1 MDALSMTPADVE
13 VQGLARFSGSG
24 ARRVVALEP
33 TTFTIA
39 TRERVALLGPSG
51 SGKST
56 LLNLMAGLDTP
67 SAGVIAWPGIG
78 PREALRPLAVG
89 MIHQFAALIPTLTV
103 AENVSLPLVLAH
115 RPNEDAMREALAAV
129 GLLDFGDRLPDE
141 LSGGEAQR
149 VGIARVLAHR
159 PRLLLADEPTGQLDE
174 ATGQSIMSV
183 ILAHAARN
191 ASTLIVATHDAAI
204 ARQMEIIWHMNHGR
218 LLDRTRR
225 AAT

>member
-1 MDALSMTPADVE
+1 
-13 VQGLARFSGSG
+13 
-24 ARRVVALEP
+24 
-33 TTFTIA
+33 
-39 TRERVALLGPSG
+39 
-51 SGKST
+51 
-56 LLNLMAGLDTP
+56 
-67 SAGVIAWPGIG
+67 
-78 PREALRPLAVG
+78 
-89 MIHQFAALIPTLTV
+89 
-103 AENVSLPLVLAH
+103 
-115 RPNEDAMREALAAV
+115 MREALAAV

>member
-13 VQGLARFSGSG
+13 VQSLARCFGSG

-33 TTFTIA
+33 TTFAIA
-39 TRERVALLGPSG
+39 AQERIALLGPSG

-78 PREALRPLAVG
+78 TREALRPLAVG
-89 MIHQFAALIPTLTV
+89 MIHQFAALVPTLTV

-115 RPNEDAMREALAAV
+115 RPDEDVVREALAAV
-129 GLLDFGDRLPDE
+129 GLFDFADRLPDE

-149 VGIARVLAHR
+149 AGIARVLAHR

-174 ATGQSIMSV
+174 AAGQAMMSV
-183 ILAHAARN
+183 ILAHAERN
-191 ASTLIVATHDAAI
+191 ASTLIVATHDVAI
-204 ARQMEIIWHMNHGR
+204 ARRMEIIWHMNHGR

>member
-13 VQGLARFSGSG
+13 VHGLARFFGSG
-24 ARRVVALEP
+24 AGRVVAIEP
-33 TTFTIA
+33 TTFAITA
-39 TRERVALLGPSG
+39 RERIALLGPSG

-56 LLNLMAGLDTP
+56 LLNLMAGLDIP

-115 RPNEDAMREALAAV
+115 RPNEDAVREALAAV
-129 GLLDFGDRLPDE
+129 GLHDFAERLPDE

-159 PRLLLADEPTGQLDE
+159 PRLVLADEPTGQLDE
-174 ATGQSIMSV
+174 ATGQTLMSV
-183 ILAHAARN
+183 ILAHVERN
-191 ASTLIVATHDAAI
+191 ASTLIVATHDAAV
-204 ARQMEIIWHMNHGR
+204 ARRMEIIWHINHGR
-218 LLDRTRR
+218 LLDRTRG

>member
-1 MDALSMTPADVE
+1 MTPADVE
-13 VQGLARFSGSG
+13 VQGLARFFGSG

-39 TRERVALLGPSG
+39 TRERIALLGPSG

-103 AENVSLPLVLAH
+103 AENV
-115 RPNEDAMREALAAV
+115 NEDAMREALAAV